1 MSYIQ
6 VKDKEL
12 NDITATYDSNEFDL
26 DENII
31 GGVYFNPEQYELTEL
46 VEDETE
52 GEDQETEINENE

>member
-12 NDITATYDSNEFDL
+12 NDIIATYDSNEFDL
-26 DENII
+26 DEHII
-31 GGVYFNPEQYELTEL
+31 SGIYFNPEQYELTEL

-52 GEDQETEINENE
+52 GEDQEAETNENE